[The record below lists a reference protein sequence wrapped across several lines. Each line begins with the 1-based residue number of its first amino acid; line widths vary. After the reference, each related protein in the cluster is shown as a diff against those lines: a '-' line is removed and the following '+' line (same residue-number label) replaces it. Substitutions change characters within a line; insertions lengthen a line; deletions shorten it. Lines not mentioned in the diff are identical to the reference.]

1 MSAPSIRTV
10 QIWAQGFGSAPAAI
24 EATVNNTL
32 IFSGPVPTVDE
43 PMQEHGGP
51 QYKGTG
57 QLAFSFDI
65 PFDFVGAVPVS
76 IKVTDQ
82 MVIVTNSFYNY
93 VTLPG
98 TDPDFPNQR
107 VIGGPDVFVAIAGGE
122 LTDPKAYVKINSVLK
137 IPNRNGSEEMGEW
150 YWPLTTND
158 VLSFDLEI
166 SSPGIYE
173 LRPPDADLTP

>member
-10 QIWAQGFGSAPAAI
+10 QIWAQGFGLAPAAI
-24 EATVNNTL
+24 ESTVNNTL
-32 IFSGPVPTVDE
+32 VFSGPVPTVDD
-43 PMQEHGGP
+43 PMQDHGGP

-65 PFDFVGAVPVS
+65 PFDFVGSVPVS

-82 MVIVTNSFYNY
+82 NVIVTNSFYNY

-98 TDPDFPNQR
+98 TNPNFPDLE
-107 VIGGPDVFVAIAGGE
+107 VIGGPDVFVAIADTA
-122 LTDPKAYVKINSVLK
+122 LKDPKAYVKINSVLK
-137 IPNRNGSEEMGEW
+137 IPSRNGSEETGEW
-150 YWPLTTND
+150 YWPLITND

-166 SSPGIYE
+166 PSPGIYE
-173 LRPPDADLTP
+173 PPLI

>member
-32 IFSGPVPTVDE
+32 IFSGPVATFNE
-43 PMQEHGGP
+43 PMQDHGGP

-65 PFDFVGAVPVS
+65 PFDFVGTVPVS

-82 MVIVTNSFYNY
+82 NVIVTNSFYNY

-98 TDPDFPNQR
+98 TNPDFPNQR
-107 VIGGPDVFVAIAGGE
+107 VIGGPDVFVAVGIGE
-122 LTDPKAYVKINSVLK
+122 LRDPKTYVKINSVLK
-137 IPNRNGSEEMGEW
+137 IPTRNGGRNGSEEGGEW

-166 SSPGIYE
+166 LSPGIYE
-173 LRPPDADLTP
+173 PQLI